1 MNPISLTSHE
11 SSKRTKF
18 LERIA
23 VRSGGS
29 ILIALAALELSVAV
43 TFMAGGAITEYHFL
57 LFVAVLLATCVYR
70 NRLEIKPLWRVSAAS
85 LVLSLLVVFA
95 SFVLAGST
103 LDLSPDGQSAQMLRI
118 SHLASGWNPVY
129 DAEFIDQPDGYILA
143 AAETRFVDSGL
154 GPHMAA
160 ASAVK
165 FLGNIEYGKGFNLV
179 LMGAVILL
187 ALAATLGLSLHLR
200 IAVVLAIV
208 AALNPVSV
216 VQSLTTYVDG
226 QVGALIACLVFLT
239 MILLRQPT
247 VLATAAWVATLGL
260 LVNAKITGI
269 AFALIIGT
277 SALVFLLWKGF
288 PPRLGFASFFTGL
301 ILGIGVIGFNGYVL
315 EFVRHGRILGARDLD
330 LAANLRLVI
339 VAVAIALIALAAHWL
354 FHKLEAQGHSIHKL
368 QIVSIGLVTTFFV
381 ILLVIGGLIDGV
393 PSFMKMATI
402 VESDDPGLLVQPSG
416 KITRALSS
424 IFSESGVMP
433 ACCDGG
439 TDPTSYRIKIPF
451 QVQSMEFSSFRHLNP
466 DHRAGGFGPWMSG
479 AFMISCVVLLL
490 MWIQKS
496 KSRSDLRFWLAVILA
511 TVLLFPEPWWAR
523 LVPQAWLI
531 PLLIVAYGCQPT
543 NRRVTQ
549 RLAQILLLI
558 VSVNAGMVL
567 YEHAR
572 GQIAIQSAMNR
583 TMLALQKLPQPVP
596 VYFSNFHAAVFRFRD
611 YGVEYVDTPAS
622 NCPRYLKMLRSPV
635 RVCAGPAGR
644 NDAIP
649 NQINVRWIPEITRGQ
664 RSSVE
669 QLLGLDSG
677 QFVEGTTWTYD
688 LLNPTQDSLQ
698 AIIANQFVEDTHG
711 FSRETLTSVGPDWQ
725 EVLAEAQ
732 AIDSNLMEAGITDFR
747 VVQPDP
753 RDRIELLEANVQV
766 LLEDGKIIP
775 EQGEELIRDLRS
787 AIRFFDRA
795 EDANAME
802 NLNAFA
808 QRVLSLMGAGS
819 LSTNIAMELV
829 NSISETG
836 IPVDNSFAGFSIS
849 LDASN
854 LNYSGL
860 AVNGTNGST
869 RLTGPVGVMLIPG
882 DHRVTLTNGLGPEA
896 AFDFTVEADGTLQFD
911 PSLDSLIDGRGTR
924 DMVLRGTPVNIDPSA
939 LSYNKIDLAGA
950 GNLTGATGPVPL
962 MLMPGNHRFRLAT
975 GGNPE
980 PAFDFTV
987 EADGTLQFDPSLDSL
1002 IGGRG
1007 ANDMMLHGTRISI
1020 DARSLTAPF
1029 AVEGL
1034 TINPVEQILIANFMP
1049 GAHRLQSSEINFVF
1063 TVTPDLTVDY
1073 GTELDEGVSGRGT
1086 ATLIVNGRESGL
1098 GPVKMVMGTALGHAL
1113 GRASRLIH
1121 LRHVIPNERLPRDFW
1136 FAPTCSYC

>member
-1 MNPISLTSHE
+1 MNPILLTSQE
-11 SSKRTKF
+11 SSKRTRF

-23 VRSGGS
+23 VRSGSS

-57 LFVAVLLATCVYR
+57 LFVAVLLASCVYR
-70 NRLEIKPLWRVSAAS
+70 NRVEIKPLWRVSAAS

-179 LMGAVILL
+179 LMGTVILL

-226 QVGALIACLVFLT
+226 QVGALIACLMFLT
-239 MILLRQPT
+239 MILLRRPT

-277 SALVFLLWKGF
+277 GALVFLLWKGF
-288 PPRLGFASFFTGL
+288 PPRLGLASFFTGL

-315 EFVRHGRILGARDLD
+315 EFVRHGRILGGRDLD
-330 LAANLRLVI
+330 LAANLRLVV
-339 VAVAIALIALAAHWL
+339 VAAALALIAVAAYWL
-354 FHKLEAQGHSIHKL
+354 FHKLEAQGHSIDKL

-381 ILLVIGGLIDGV
+381 ILLVIGGLVDEV

-451 QVQSMEFSSFRHLNP
+451 QVRNIEFSSFRHLNP

-479 AFMISCVVLLL
+479 AFLISCVVLLL

-523 LVPQAWLI
+523 LVPHAWLI

-543 NRRVTQ
+543 NRRATQ

-596 VYFSNFHAAVFRFRD
+596 VYFSNFHAAAFRFRD

-635 RVCAGPAGR
+635 RVCAGSAGR

-649 NQINVRWIPEITRGQ
+649 NEINVRWIPEITRGQ

-669 QLLGLDSG
+669 QFLGLDSG
-677 QFVEGTTWTYD
+677 QFVEDRTWTYD
-688 LLNPTQDSLQ
+688 LRDPTQDSLQ
-698 AIIANQFVEDTHG
+698 AIITNQFVEDTHG

-819 LSTNIAMELV
+819 LPTNIAMELV

-860 AVNGTNGST
+860 AVDGTNAST
-869 RLTGPVGVMLIPG
+869 RLIEPVGVMLIPG
-882 DHRVTLTNGLGPEA
+882 DHRVTLTNGLGPEP

-911 PSLDSLIDGRGTR
+911 PSLDPLIDGRGTR
-924 DMVLRGTPVNIDPSA
+924 AMVLRGTPVTIDLSA
-939 LSYNKIDLAGA
+939 LSYDKIDLVGA
-950 GNLTGATGPVPL
+950 GILTGATGPVPFI
-962 MLMPGNHRFRLAT
+962 LMPGGHGLTMTT
-975 GGNPE
+975 GRGPE

-987 EADGTLQFDPSLDSL
+987 EADGTLQFDPSLDPL
-1002 IGGRG
+1002 IDGRG
-1007 ANDMMLHGTRISI
+1007 TRDMVLHGTRISI
-1020 DARSLTAPF
+1020 DARGLTASF
-1029 AVEGL
+1029 SVEGL
-1034 TINPVEQILIANFMP
+1034 TINPVEQILVANFMP
-1049 GAHRLQSSEINFVF
+1049 GAHRLQSSEIDFVF

-1073 GTELDEGVSGRGT
+1073 GTELDEGISGRGT
-1086 ATLIVNGRESGL
+1086 PTLIVNGRKSGN
-1098 GPVKMVMGTALGHAL
+1098 GPEKMIVVTAFGDALG
-1113 GRASRLIH
+1113 ASRRVIH
-1121 LRHVIPNERLPRDFW
+1121 LRQVVSNERLARHFW